1 MADITKL
8 PALWRDFEFKGPTHI
23 GPLWHAGY
31 SDCLSDVANQLEAAL
46 PKWTKI
52 TEDEST
58 WPDADMF
65 PVLIVWQQ
73 DSSVHVHEAHNTAE
87 IGDKWRPLCS
97 IDYPPKESE

>member
-1 MADITKL
+1 MNDITKL
-8 PALWRDFEFKGPTHI
+8 ADKWRCGSTAFRYMSTKEILCACADALEDAI
-23 GPLWHAGY
+23 
-31 SDCLSDVANQLEAAL
+31 

-97 IDYPPKESE
+97 IDYPPEESE